1 MIQRIVTVL
10 CGWLLIGAVATAAPG
25 CDRSCLYQVLDKYL
39 VALKAGD
46 ASKAGFAPQARTS
59 ENNVLLRPGDG
70 MWGTITS
77 LGDYDLRFADPQ
89 AGRVAFYGVVRET
102 DTSAPFAVRLTVR
115 GGAITEAEAI
125 VARPQ
130 EAGVPFV
137 TADLHSLPVLN
148 EIVPAAQ
155 RSSRERMIAIA
166 NGYFETIQ
174 RNDGTL
180 HAAFT
185 DDCNRREDGFQT
197 TNRKDDTWGD
207 ITHLGCGQQFE
218 LGWYK
223 FDDRLRGRR
232 FLVIDRERGLV
243 MAAGFID
250 HEGRVG
256 DYKLSDGRTATSK
269 IFRHPHSYC
278 LLETFKIR
286 DGKIQQVEA
295 VFTTVPYNMPSP
307 WERATGVVPFQRPS
321 RKLD

>member
-1 MIQRIVTVL
+1 MVHR
-10 CGWLLIGAVATAAPG
+10 WLAAACAGLLLAGGASAAPR
-25 CDRSCLYQVLDKYL
+25 CERACLYQVLDRYL
-39 VALKAGD
+39 LALKAGD
-46 ASKAGFAPQARTS
+46 AAKAGFASGARTS
-59 ENNVLLRPGDG
+59 ENNVMLRPGDG
-70 MWGTITS
+70 LWGTITA
-77 LGDYDLRFADPQ
+77 LGDYDLRFADAQ
-89 AGRVAFYGVVRET
+89 TGSVAFYGVVRET
-102 DTSAPFAVRLTVR
+102 DTSAPFAVRLKVR
-115 GGAITEAEAI
+115 DGAISEAETI

-137 TADLHSLPVLN
+137 TADIHPLPVLN
-148 EIVPAAQ
+148 ETVPTAE

-166 NGYFETIQ
+166 NGYFDTIQ
-174 RNDGTL
+174 RNDGTM
-180 HAAFT
+180 HTAFT

-207 ITHLGCGQQFE
+207 ITHLGCGPQFK

-232 FLVIDRERGLV
+232 FLVVDPERGLV

-286 DGKIQQVEA
+286 GGKIQQVEA
-295 VFTTVPYNMPSP
+295 VFTSVPYNMLSP
-307 WERATGVVPFQRPS
+307 WGRRTG
-321 RKLD
+321 